1 MSKQALEKLFG
12 KAVTDSSFRAELL
25 SNPEKALAGYDL
37 SEDEIKAIKAMDR
50 SSIEKFAG
58 GLDERISKGCG
69 RSR

>member
-25 SNPEKALAGYDL
+25 SNPEKALSGYDL
-37 SEDEIKAIKAMDR
+37 TDDEIKAIKAMDKD
-50 SSIEKFAG
+50 SMTKFAG

-69 RSR
+69 GRR